1 MATKKQNITLAKS
14 EANQQL
20 QSFCEQSEIVSYYKS
35 KADKLRP
42 DAADELQNMLDSDP
56 DTKDYTGTVDYIC
69 GDKNYKIRVQRPD
82 NTDWTKKTIKD
93 KRIKQLKDLKK
104 TIKEKEKEAKE
115 LENDLA
121 IDHPKCIDRGFVM
134 AFLNK

>member
-1 MATKKQNITLAKS
+1 MATKKTNITLAKDD
-14 EANQQL
+14 ANQQL
-20 QSFCEQSEIVSYYKS
+20 KSFCEQSEIAAFYKA
-35 KADKLRP
+35 K
-42 DAADELQNMLDSDP
+42 ADELRQDATTELQNRLDSDP
-56 DTKDYTGTVDYIC
+56 ETKDFTGTVVYIC

-93 KRIKQLKDLKK
+93 KRIKELKDLKK

-121 IDHPKCIDRGFVM
+121 IDHPKCVTRSFVM

>member
-14 EANQQL
+14 DANQQL
-20 QSFCEQSEIVSYYKS
+20 KSFCEQSEIMSRYKS
-35 KADKLRP
+35 KVDELRP
-42 DAADELQNMLDSDP
+42 DAVAELLKRLDSDP
-56 DTKDYTGTVDYIC
+56 ETKDYTGTVVYIC

-93 KRIKQLKDLKK
+93 KRVKQLKDLKK

-121 IDHPKCIDRGFVM
+121 IDHPKCIDRGFVIS
-134 AFLNK
+134 FLSK

>member
-35 KADKLRP
+35 KADELRP
-42 DAADELQNMLDSDP
+42 DAAAELQDMLDSDP
-56 DTKDYTGTVDYIC
+56 DTKDYTGTVTYIC
-69 GDKNYKIRVQRPD
+69 GNRNYKIRVQRPD

-93 KRIKQLKDLKK
+93 PRVKQLRDLKK
-104 TIKEKEKEAKE
+104 DIKEMEKEAKM
-115 LENDLA
+115 LETGLA
-121 IDHPKCIDRGFVM
+121 TDHPKCVTRSFVM
-134 AFLNK
+134 AYMNK

>member
-14 EANQQL
+14 DANQQL
-20 QSFCEQSEIVSYYKS
+20 KSFCEQSEIMSRYKS
-35 KADKLRP
+35 KVDELRP
-42 DAADELQNMLDSDP
+42 DAAAELLNRLDSDP
-56 DTKDYTGTVDYIC
+56 ETKDYTGTVVYIC

-93 KRIKQLKDLKK
+93 KRVKQLKDLKK

-121 IDHPKCIDRGFVM
+121 IDHPKCIDRGFVIS
-134 AFLNK
+134 FLSK

>member
-14 EANQQL
+14 DANQQL
-20 QSFCEQSEIVSYYKS
+20 KSFCEQSEIMSRYKS
-35 KADKLRP
+35 KVDELRP
-42 DAADELQNMLDSDP
+42 DAAAELLKRLDSDP
-56 DTKDYTGTVDYIC
+56 ETKDYTGTVVYIC

-93 KRIKQLKDLKK
+93 KRVKQLKDLKK

-121 IDHPKCIDRGFVM
+121 IDHPKCIDRGFVIS
-134 AFLNK
+134 FLSK

>member
-1 MATKKQNITLAKS
+1 MATKKTNITLAKDD
-14 EANQQL
+14 ANQQL
-20 QSFCEQSEIVSYYKS
+20 KSFCEQSEIMSRYKS
-35 KADKLRP
+35 KVDELRP
-42 DAADELQNMLDSDP
+42 NAAAELLKRLDSDP
-56 DTKDYTGTVDYIC
+56 ETKDYTGTVVYIC

-93 KRIKQLKDLKK
+93 KRVKQLKDLKK

-121 IDHPKCIDRGFVM
+121 IDHPKCIDRGFVIS
-134 AFLNK
+134 FLSK

>member
-1 MATKKQNITLAKS
+1 MATKKTNITVAKDD
-14 EANQQL
+14 ANQQL
-20 QSFCEQSEIVSYYKS
+20 KSFCEQSEIAAFYKA
-35 KADKLRP
+35 KADELRP
-42 DAADELQNMLDSDP
+42 DAATELQNRLDSDP
-56 DTKDYTGTVDYIC
+56 NTKDFTGTVVYIC

-104 TIKEKEKEAKE
+104 IIKEMEEKVKEVT
-115 LENDLA
+115 NNLA

>member
-14 EANQQL
+14 DANQQL
-20 QSFCEQSEIVSYYKS
+20 KSFCEQSEIMSRYKS
-35 KADKLRP
+35 KVDELRP
-42 DAADELQNMLDSDP
+42 DAAAELLNRLDSAP
-56 DTKDYTGTVDYIC
+56 ETKDYTGTVVYIC

-93 KRIKQLKDLKK
+93 KRVKQLKDLKK

-121 IDHPKCIDRGFVM
+121 IDHPKCIDRGFVIS
-134 AFLNK
+134 FLSK

>member
-14 EANQQL
+14 DANQQL
-20 QSFCEQSEIVSYYKS
+20 KSFCEQSEIMSRYKS
-35 KADKLRP
+35 KVDELRP
-42 DAADELQNMLDSDP
+42 DAAAELLNRLDSDP
-56 DTKDYTGTVDYIC
+56 ETKDYTGTVVYIC

-93 KRIKQLKDLKK
+93 KRVKQLKDLKK
-104 TIKEKEKEAKE
+104 NIKEKEKEAKE

-121 IDHPKCIDRGFVM
+121 IDHPKCIDRGFVIS
-134 AFLNK
+134 FLSK